1 MNSNQLIINRISQ
14 NIIPFA
20 EGLQWFVDLEE
31 TEQISVL
38 QDLRICYEQ
47 SHPTDEVVA
56 LGLKK
61 SKLKSTFTPCV
72 LILKFPTRQAL
83 AKIMELPKGER
94 IKSFCLLISLFSI
107 ADKVRSDKY
116 CKDGCSH
123 EWHNFSTKP

>member
-20 EGLQWFVDLEE
+20 EGPQWFVDLEE
-31 TEQISVL
+31 TEQISIL

-83 AKIMELPKGER
+83 AKIMELPQEER
-94 IKSFCLLISLFSI
+94 IKSFCLLISIFSI
-107 ADKVRSDKY
+107 AD
-116 CKDGCSH
+116 
-123 EWHNFSTKP
+123 N